1 MITSHF
7 VGWFC
12 IVSASLSAITD
23 IGFGMPTLPQSIQG
37 LFQAHQVRLKAI
49 AAAAG
54 GIGLTASLTKISATH
69 LSQQMQAIV
78 KPQYLS
84 DCATGSTPEDKI
96 TRLATSVANLA
107 KLVRPLAPND
117 AYYEAFTIGSEAAA
131 QEAFLSIFEPTPR
144 P

>member
-1 MITSHF
+1 MIGF
-7 VGWFC
+7 ALYRLG
-12 IVSASLSAITD
+12 LSAIAD

-49 AAAAG
+49 AAAPG
-54 GIGLTASLTKISATH
+54 GVGLHASLIKVSATH
-69 LSQQMQAIV
+69 LSQQVQAIV

-84 DCATGSTPEDKI
+84 DCAAGSTPEDKI
-96 TRLATSVANLA
+96 ARLAASVASLA

-117 AYYEAFTIGSEAAA
+117 AHYEAFTIGSEAAA
-131 QEAFLSIFEPTPR
+131 QEVFLSIFEPTPL